1 MSASD
6 KSVTHEG
13 PAKVVQ
19 RRVVRPTS
27 ASVLQDESYLRAFST
42 AQELLSEWL
51 EDDSAEA
58 LVRHWDK
65 TINFLESTGFDEA
78 AVPCRGYRDA
88 LVEYRDDTGSEA

>member
-1 MSASD
+1 MSTD
-6 KSVTHEG
+6 NVTHEE
-13 PAKVVQ
+13 PAKVAQ
-19 RRVVRPTS
+19 RRVVRPTT
-27 ASVLQDESYLRAFST
+27 ADILQDAGYLRAFAT

-88 LVEYRDDTGSEA
+88 LVEYRDDTGSEG